1 MTQKKMG
8 QVLERDILIMGEVA
22 LYEPRR
28 GGVSRRVTISRCNK
42 G

>member
-22 LYEPRR
+22 LYEPRGR
-28 GGVSRRVTISRCNK
+28 GQQEGDY
-42 G
+42 